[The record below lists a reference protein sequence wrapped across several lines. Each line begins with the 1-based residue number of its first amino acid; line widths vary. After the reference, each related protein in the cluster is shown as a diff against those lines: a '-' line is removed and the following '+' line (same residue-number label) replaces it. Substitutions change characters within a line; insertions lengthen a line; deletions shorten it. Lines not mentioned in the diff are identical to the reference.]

1 MYSALEITEK
11 EFLIKLDRSKFN
23 INLIR
28 TLLKIVEVSNPQ
40 DIDEQ
45 SFPPRLISEFNKS
58 TSSSEPDYFGNLDD
72 K

>member
-28 TLLKIVEVSNPQ
+28 TLLKIVEVSNPSG
-40 DIDEQ
+40 IEE
-45 SFPPRLISEFNKS
+45 RVEHRMEFNKS
-58 TSSSEPDYFGNLDD
+58 NSLEPDYFGNLEE

>member
-28 TLLKIVEVSNPQ
+28 TLLKIVEVSDPS
-40 DIDEQ
+40 DVEERIDHRME
-45 SFPPRLISEFNKS
+45 LNKS
-58 TSSSEPDYFGNLDD
+58 NALEPDYFGNLEE